1 MLDKYN
7 FPLKIFYEE
16 IPYIPNIIKEIPMDK
31 LYLIVNK
38 TGILIEEATNGK
50 RYLFEIEDIINFID
64 ETKEII
70 LKELNNLYETV

>member
-1 MLDKYN
+1 MLFIFYYLCYKYN
-7 FPLKIFYEE
+7 YLLG
-16 IPYIPNIIKEIPMDK
+16 NVCVIIYFADMDK